1 MTLSSVYGGGRFDT
15 KGIKHT
21 KLPIPRL
28 VRRRSEHGV
37 TDSYLAR
44 ISESEEPH
52 RVGTGTLTSPGFNS
66 SGYGSEPSI
75 ILFVVG
81 AGIGDVFNQ
90 LAKWRQSENW
100 FYANN
105 CLILIQR
112 LSRLLFGRL
121 NIERS
126 HNCMIGG
133 VLPLLKV
140 VSKC

>member
-1 MTLSSVYGGGRFDT
+1 MYSGGRFDT

-52 RVGTGTLTSPGFNS
+52 RVGTGTLTSRGLDS
-66 SGYGSEPSI
+66 SGYGSELFI
-75 ILFVVG
+75 CIFVVG

-90 LAKWRQSENW
+90 LA
-100 FYANN
+100 
-105 CLILIQR
+105 CLK
-112 LSRLLFGRL
+112 SG
-121 NIERS
+121 
-126 HNCMIGG
+126 
-133 VLPLLKV
+133 
-140 VSKC
+140 